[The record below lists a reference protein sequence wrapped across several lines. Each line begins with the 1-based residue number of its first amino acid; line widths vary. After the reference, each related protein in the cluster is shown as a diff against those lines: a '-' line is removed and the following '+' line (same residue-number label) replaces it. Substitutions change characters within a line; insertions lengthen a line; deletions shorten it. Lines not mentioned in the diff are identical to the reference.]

1 MAFGAVHV
9 PLANIWDALTG
20 QAEEG
25 PLRQIIVELRL
36 PRTVSAIIVGAALGV
51 AGALLQGA
59 LANPLASPDVIGV
72 TGGAGFGAM
81 LTLLV
86 WPSAIALL
94 PVGALV
100 FGITAAAIVFAI
112 GWSGAHAG
120 SIGRVILAGIAISAL
135 FGAATTSLMVAYSDR
150 VQSAIFW
157 LAGGLSSEGWASLS
171 VVWPYFAVGFVLAV
185 FLARPLDRLALGDD
199 VAASLGGRPRR
210 VRLLAAGAAALLA
223 SSAAALAGLLGFLGL
238 VIPHLVRLAGGTSS
252 HRFVIPASALH
263 RRRAPAR
270 RRHAGARRARADR
283 AAGRAADGRARRA
296 AVPVAAAGGGVSAG
310 AAGRARRARE
320 RSATTPILHGADLS
334 VHAGEL
340 LAVVGPNGAGKST
353 LSRAVSGLQPIAS
366 RATSAGAARRSAS
379 SRAARSRACAPS
391 SPSARRC
398 PRA

>member
-1 MAFGAVHV
+1 LSVRRSSVVLTGIVALLAACAASMAFGAVHV
-9 PLANIWDALTG
+9 PPASIWDALTG

-112 GWSGAHAG
+112 GWTGAHAG
-120 SIGRVILAGIAISAL
+120 SISRVILAGIAITAL

-157 LAGGLSSEGWASLS
+157 LAGGLSSDGWASLS
-171 VVWPYFAVGFVLAV
+171 VVWPYFSVGFVMAV

-210 VRLLAAGAAALLA
+210 VRLAAAGAAALLA
-223 SSAAALAGLLGFLGL
+223 SSAAAIAGQLGFLGL
-238 VIPHLVRLAGGTSS
+238 VIPHLVRLAGGTAS
-252 HRFVIPASALH
+252 HRFVIPASALC
-263 RRRAPAR
+263 
-270 RRHAGARRARADR
+270 GAALLL
-283 AAGRAADGRARRA
+283 AADTLARVVLA
-296 AVPVAAAGGGVSAG
+296 
-310 AAGRARRARE
+310 
-320 RSATTPILHGADLS
+320 PI
-334 VHAGEL
+334 EL
-340 LAVVGPNGAGKST
+340 PVGPLMVVLGVPLFLWLLKE
-353 LSRAVSGLQPIAS
+353 AV
-366 RATSAGAARRSAS
+366 
-379 SRAARSRACAPS
+379 
-391 SPSARRC
+391 
-398 PRA
+398 

>member
-1 MAFGAVHV
+1 MVVTATVALLAAATASMIFGAVHV
-9 PLANIWDALTG
+9 PFSDIWASLTG

-36 PRTVSAIIVGAALGV
+36 PRTVSAMVVGAALGV

-94 PVGALV
+94 PIGALV

-120 SIGRVILAGIAISAL
+120 SIGRVILAGIAITAL

-157 LAGGLSSEGWASLS
+157 LAGGLSSDGWSSLS
-171 VVWPYFAVGFVLAV
+171 VVWPYFTVGFLMAV

-199 VAASLGGRPRR
+199 VASSLGGRPRL
-210 VRLLAAGAAALLA
+210 VRLSAAAAAALLA
-223 SSAAALAGLLGFLGL
+223 SSAAAIAGLLGFLGL
-238 VIPHLVRLAGGTSS
+238 VIPHLVRLAGGTAS
-252 HRFVIPASALH
+252 HRFVIPASAVTGAALLVAADTLA
-263 RRRAPAR
+263 RTVRAP
-270 RRHAGARRARADR
+270 
-283 AAGRAADGRARRA
+283 
-296 AVPVAAAGGGVSAG
+296 
-310 AAGRARRARE
+310 
-320 RSATTPILHGADLS
+320 I
-334 VHAGEL
+334 EL
-340 LAVVGPNGAGKST
+340 PVGPLMVVLGVP
-353 LSRAVSGLQPIAS
+353 LFLWLLREAV
-366 RATSAGAARRSAS
+366 
-379 SRAARSRACAPS
+379 
-391 SPSARRC
+391 
-398 PRA
+398 